1 MDDTAIAAAAALLTE
16 HRLDRRPL
24 AELPADCRPRTEDET
39 YAIQD
44 AMNRMLEARD
54 RGATVGYKIGCTTPV
69 MQQYMGIDHPG
80 AGAILA
86 PTMYRSPADLV
97 FADYVAIGVEGEIAI
112 RLAADL
118 PPAGAPYD
126 RDALFAAI
134 ECCCTAIELVDARYV
149 DYRSLDTWTMVADN
163 FFNTGCILGTPV
175 DDWRGIDMTAVNG
188 RMTVNGRVVGEGQG
202 ANVMG
207 HPFDAAVWLANTMAR
222 RGLGLKAGEWVMTG
236 SIVETQWLQQ
246 GDKVAF
252 EIDALGTA
260 AARFA

>member
-1 MDDTAIAAAAALLTE
+1 MDDTAITAAAALLAE
-16 HRLDRRPL
+16 HRIERRPL

-44 AMNRMLEARD
+44 AMNRLLASRNI
-54 RGATVGYKIGCTTPV
+54 GVIAGYKIGCTTPV

-86 PTMYRSPADLV
+86 PTVHDSPADLA

-126 RDALFAAI
+126 RDAIFAAI
-134 ECCCTAIELVDARYV
+134 ERCCTAIELVDARYV

-163 FFNTGCILGTPV
+163 FFNAGCILGTPV
-175 DDWRGIDMTAVNG
+175 ANWRGIDMTAVTG
-188 RMTVNGRVVGEGQG
+188 RMTVNGRVAGEGRG

-236 SIVETQWLQQ
+236 SIVETQWLEQ
-246 GDKVAF
+246 GDAVAF
-252 EIDALGTA
+252 EIDALGGVT
-260 AARFA
+260 ARFT